1 MDRARI
7 GMSSRYLPAM
17 HRLLPVRGFH
27 RTRDDMIGVTGM
39 HDGITIAVK
48 NDGRDDRPVFE
59 NGRSL
64 TELGRS
70 SESAIPHGGKCRDK
84 IVGGSA
90 GETRMYADCRIQI
103 GVGCSHHGGR
113 SGSG

>member
-48 NDGRDDRPVFE
+48 NDGRDRRPVFA
-59 NGRSL
+59 NSRSL
-64 TELGRS
+64 IELRRA
-70 SESAIPHGGKCRDK
+70 SATALPHGGKCRDE
-84 IVGGSA
+84 IVGRSA
-90 GETRMYADCRIQI
+90 GETRMYADGRIQI
-103 GVGCSHHGGR
+103 G
-113 SGSG
+113 